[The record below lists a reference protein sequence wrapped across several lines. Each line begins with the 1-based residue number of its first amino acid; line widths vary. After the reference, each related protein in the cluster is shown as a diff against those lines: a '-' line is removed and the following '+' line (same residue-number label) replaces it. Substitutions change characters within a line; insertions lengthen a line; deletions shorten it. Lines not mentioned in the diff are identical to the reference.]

1 MRFAGALVV
10 VGLVVAQASPAH
22 AFVPPTYQGG
32 TLRGYTLL
40 LGSYRLVE
48 VAGTSMP
55 AGSPFDVRI
64 VLTATTLEIGIGTSH
79 AEKATYR
86 VTDHYGDIYRLEIT
100 GIKDKKVEGPRGD
113 APRRHPHSVRARH
126 RRARQ
131 EQDALRAHPPLA
143 LRGRHLPAV
152 HTRRVK

>member
-10 VGLVVAQASPAH
+10 VGLVVAQASLAH

-64 VLTATTLEIGIGTSH
+64 VLTATTLEISIGTSQ

-100 GIKDKKVEGPRGD
+100 GIKDKKVEVLEVMLHGD
-113 APRRHPHSVRARH
+113 ILTVYELDTDGHDKNKMRFERI
-126 RRARQ
+126 
-131 EQDALRAHPPLA
+131 PP
-143 LRGRHLPAV
+143 
-152 HTRRVK
+152 